1 MLVCAEVVECRVKMV
16 GPGTHAPSG
25 VVWQHEGAP
34 HADKYATLSPWGNI
48 KPAFRICQSLKLAG
62 AAPAPIEGQLL
73 LLDASLAREECVSP
87 LKSERRVPGA
97 KEEPVMR

>member
-1 MLVCAEVVECRVKMV
+1 MPACAEVVECREKMA

-62 AAPAPIEGQLL
+62 AAPAPLEGQLVL
-73 LLDASLAREECVSP
+73 GEASPPERNAFPGEARAARPRAE
-87 LKSERRVPGA
+87 
-97 KEEPVMR
+97 EEPVMR